1 MNERDWLTDRFEE
14 QRASMTGRRAP
25 MRTTVL
31 CMLALAAVPLAML
44 AGAEPDRVELDLRK
58 LRQECVSARN
68 AGDLERAMAC
78 WSADA
83 RIMIEGRPPIEG
95 PAAREVLRQRFVDK
109 RVVRVVME
117 TERIEHSGNLAI
129 ELGRITMTSPGSDG
143 QVVENR
149 GKYLDVWKKYGKSDW
164 RIIAHA
170 PSGNGESR

>member
-1 MNERDWLTDRFEE
+1 
-14 QRASMTGRRAP
+14 
-25 MRTTVL
+25 MRTTFLYV
-31 CMLALAAVPLAML
+31 LALAAVPFAML
-44 AGAEPDRVELDLRK
+44 AGAERDRVELTLRK

-95 PAAREVLRQRFVDK
+95 PAVREVLRQRFADK
-109 RVVRVVME
+109 RVVRVAME
-117 TERIEHSGNLAI
+117 TERIEHSGNLAY
-129 ELGRITMTSPGSDG
+129 ELGRITMTLPGPDG

-149 GKYLDVWKKYGKSDW
+149 GKYLDVWKKDRGSDW

-170 PSGNGESR
+170 PSGNGEPR

>member
-31 CMLALAAVPLAML
+31 CMFALAAVPVARL
-44 AGAEPDRVELDLRK
+44 AGAEPDRVELDLGKFRE
-58 LRQECVSARN
+58 ECVSARN

-109 RVVRVVME
+109 RVVRVME
-117 TERIEHSGNLAI
+117 TERIEHSGNLAY
-129 ELGRITMTSPGSDG
+129 ELGRITMTLPGPDG
-143 QVVENR
+143 QV
-149 GKYLDVWKKYGKSDW
+149 
-164 RIIAHA
+164 
-170 PSGNGESR
+170 

>member
-1 MNERDWLTDRFEE
+1 
-14 QRASMTGRRAP
+14 
-25 MRTTVL
+25 MRTTFLYV
-31 CMLALAAVPLAML
+31 LALAAVPFAML
-44 AGAEPDRVELDLRK
+44 AGAERDRVELTLRK

-95 PAAREVLRQRFVDK
+95 PAAREVLRQRFADK
-109 RVVRVVME
+109 RVVRVME
-117 TERIEHSGNLAI
+117 TERIEHSGTLAY
-129 ELGRITMTSPGSDG
+129 ELGRITMTLPGPDG

-149 GKYLDVWKKYGKSDW
+149 GKYLDVWKKDRGSDW

-170 PSGNGESR
+170 PSGNGEPR